1 MTQHFSRHVE
11 GWPVVRMAGLIRSR
25 ALVRFKRTWKRVS
38 LVPEIETHDLTR
50 CFGEFTAVD
59 NVNVGVQR
67 GEIYG
72 LLGPNGAG
80 KSTIIRMLSTL
91 LMPSYGSATVAGFDV
106 RSEANDVKKRIGLV
120 SEKLILYTR
129 LTATQNLLFFGK
141 LYKVDS
147 STLKKRIDELLELV
161 KLTQFKDKAIG
172 SYSSGMRQ
180 RVNIIRALLHDP
192 EIIFLD
198 EPTTGLDPQS
208 TRFIWDLVKRL
219 KSRGRTII
227 LTTHMMEEADELSDR
242 VCIIDHGKVMA
253 DDTSRAL
260 KDKFQTESMLD
271 VFLNVTGREL
281 RDSTSQHLSM
291 RGMMAE
297 A

>member
-1 MTQHFSRHVE
+1 M
-11 GWPVVRMAGLIRSR
+11 
-25 ALVRFKRTWKRVS
+25 S
-38 LVPEIETHDLTR
+38 LLNNAIDTFDLTR
-50 CFGEFTAVD
+50 RFGDFTAVD
-59 NVNVGVQR
+59 NVNLQVQR

-91 LMPSYGSATVAGFDV
+91 LTPTSGSAKVAGFDV
-106 RSEANDVKKRIGLV
+106 TREANDVKRRIGLV

-129 LTATQNLLFFGK
+129 LTATQNLNFFGR
-141 LYKVDS
+141 LYKVEPS
-147 STLKKRIDELLELV
+147 VLRKRIEDLLAMV
-161 KLTQFKDKAIG
+161 KLTQFKDKPIS

-198 EPTTGLDPQS
+198 EPTTALDPQS
-208 TRFIWDLVKRL
+208 TRFIWDMIKGL
-219 KSRGRTII
+219 KGRGRTII

-242 VCIIDHGKVMA
+242 VCIIDHGRVMA
-253 DDTSRAL
+253 ADTPRAL
-260 KDKFQTESMLD
+260 KQRFQTGSMLD
-271 VFLNVTGREL
+271 VFLDVTGREM
-281 RDSTSQHLSM
+281 RDSTSEHLSM
-291 RGMMAE
+291 RGVMSE

>member
-1 MTQHFSRHVE
+1 
-11 GWPVVRMAGLIRSR
+11 MA
-25 ALVRFKRTWKRVS
+25 
-38 LVPEIETHDLTR
+38 EIETRDLTR
-50 CFGEFTAVD
+50 RFGAFTAVD
-59 NVNVGVQR
+59 NVNIQVQP

-80 KSTIIRMLSTL
+80 KTTIIRMLSTL
-91 LMPSYGSATVAGFDV
+91 LMPTSGSATVAGFDV
-106 RSEANDVKKRIGLV
+106 SREANEVKKRIGLV

-129 LTATQNLLFFGK
+129 LTAAQNLMFFGK

-147 STLKKRIDELLELV
+147 STLKKRIDDSLELV
-161 KLTQFKDKAIG
+161 KLTQFKDKAVS

-198 EPTTGLDPQS
+198 EPTVALDPQS

-253 DDTSRAL
+253 ADTSRAL
-260 KDKFQTESMLD
+260 KDKFHTERMLD
-271 VFLNVTGREL
+271 VFLDVTGREM
-281 RDSTSQHLSM
+281 RDSTSEHLSM
-291 RGMMAE
+291 RGMMEE

>member
-1 MTQHFSRHVE
+1 MWIGQE
-11 GWPVVRMAGLIRSR
+11 VRG
-25 ALVRFKRTWKRVS
+25 RVS
-38 LVPEIETHDLTR
+38 LMPEIETHDLTR
-50 CFGEFTAVD
+50 RFGEFTAVD
-59 NVNVGVQR
+59 NVNVQVQR

-80 KSTIIRMLSTL
+80 KTTIIRMLSTL
-91 LMPSYGSATVAGFDV
+91 LMPTSGSATVAGFDV
-106 RSEANDVKKRIGLV
+106 SREANDVKKRIGLV

-253 DDTSRAL
+253 ADTSRAL

-271 VFLNVTGREL
+271 VFLDVTGRET
-281 RDSTSQHLSM
+281 RDSTSEHLSM

>member
-1 MTQHFSRHVE
+1 MMDAVHTF
-11 GWPVVRMAGLIRSR
+11 
-25 ALVRFKRTWKRVS
+25 
-38 LVPEIETHDLTR
+38 DLTR
-50 CFGEFTAVD
+50 RFGDFTAVN
-59 NVNVGVQR
+59 NVNVEVR
-67 GEIYG
+67 AGEIYG

-91 LMPSYGSATVAGFDV
+91 LTPTSGSATVAGFDV
-106 RSEANDVKKRIGLV
+106 SKEANDVKKRIGLV

-129 LTATQNLLFFGK
+129 LTATQNLNFFGK
-141 LYKVDS
+141 LYKVDPT
-147 STLKKRIDELLELV
+147 TLTKRIDTLLEMV
-161 KLTQFKDKAIG
+161 KLTQFKDKPIA

-192 EIIFLD
+192 EVIFLD
-198 EPTTGLDPQS
+198 EPTIALDPQS
-208 TRFIWDLVKRL
+208 TRFIWDLIKQL

-242 VCIIDHGKVMA
+242 ICIIDQGKVIVA
-253 DDTSRAL
+253 DTPRAL
-260 KDKFQTESMLD
+260 KDRFHTERMLD

-281 RDSTSQHLSM
+281 RDSTSEHLSM
-291 RGMMAE
+291 RGVMTE

>member
-1 MTQHFSRHVE
+1 MNDAVHTF
-11 GWPVVRMAGLIRSR
+11 
-25 ALVRFKRTWKRVS
+25 
-38 LVPEIETHDLTR
+38 DLTR
-50 CFGEFTAVD
+50 RFGNFTAVD
-59 NVNVGVQR
+59 NVNVQIQR

-91 LMPSYGSATVAGFDV
+91 LMPTSGSATVAGFDV
-106 RSEANDVKKRIGLV
+106 TREANDVKKRIGLV

-129 LTATQNLLFFGK
+129 LTATQNLNFFGK
-141 LYKVDS
+141 LYKVDP
-147 STLKKRIDELLELV
+147 STLKKRIDELLEMV
-161 KLTQFKDKAIG
+161 KLTQFKNKAIG

-192 EIIFLD
+192 EIIFMD
-198 EPTTGLDPQS
+198 EPTIALDPQS

-242 VCIIDHGKVMA
+242 VCIIDQGRVMVA
-253 DDTSRAL
+253 DTPRAL
-260 KDKFQTESMLD
+260 KDKFHTERMLD
-271 VFLNVTGREL
+271 VFLNVTGREM
-281 RDSTSQHLSM
+281 RDSTSEHLSM
-291 RGMMAE
+291 RGVMAE

>member
-1 MTQHFSRHVE
+1 VTVLEDAVHTF
-11 GWPVVRMAGLIRSR
+11 
-25 ALVRFKRTWKRVS
+25 
-38 LVPEIETHDLTR
+38 DLTKR
-50 CFGEFTAVD
+50 FGDFSAVD
-59 NVNVGVQR
+59 NVNVQVQR

-91 LMPSYGSATVAGFDV
+91 LTPTSGSATVAGFDV
-106 RSEANDVKKRIGLV
+106 RREANDVKKRIGLV

-129 LTATQNLLFFGK
+129 LTAMQNLIFFGK

-147 STLKKRIDELLELV
+147 SILKKRIDELLELV
-161 KLTQFKDKAIG
+161 KLTQFKDKAIS

-192 EIIFLD
+192 EVIFLD
-198 EPTTGLDPQS
+198 EPTIALDPQS
-208 TRFIWDLVKRL
+208 TRFIWDLLKRL

-253 DDTSRAL
+253 ADTPRAL
-260 KDKFQTESMLD
+260 KDKFHTERMLD
-271 VFLNVTGREL
+271 VFLDVTGREM
-281 RDSTSQHLSM
+281 RDSTSEHLSM

>member
-1 MTQHFSRHVE
+1 VGVLSEAVQTV
-11 GWPVVRMAGLIRSR
+11 
-25 ALVRFKRTWKRVS
+25 
-38 LVPEIETHDLTR
+38 DLTR
-50 CFGEFTAVD
+50 RFGEVTAVD
-59 NVNVGVQR
+59 SVNMEVGR

-91 LMPSYGSATVAGFDV
+91 LTPTSGSAVVAGFDV
-106 RSEANDVKKRIGLV
+106 SRGANEVKKRIGLV

-129 LTATQNLLFFGK
+129 LSATQNLNFFGK

-147 STLKKRIDELLELV
+147 STLEKRVDELLEMV
-161 KLTQFKDKAIG
+161 KLTQFKDKPIG

-198 EPTTGLDPQS
+198 EPTIALDPQS

-219 KSRGRTII
+219 KTRGRTII

-242 VCIIDHGKVMA
+242 VCIIDHGRVMVV
-253 DDTSRAL
+253 DTPRAL
-260 KDKFQTESMLD
+260 KDKFHTERMLD
-271 VFLNVTGREL
+271 VFLNVTGREM
-281 RDSTSQHLSM
+281 RDSTSEHLSM
-291 RGMMAE
+291 RGVMAE

>member
-1 MTQHFSRHVE
+1 MKYAVDT
-11 GWPVVRMAGLIRSR
+11 LN
-25 ALVRFKRTWKRVS
+25 
-38 LVPEIETHDLTR
+38 LTR
-50 CFGEFTAVD
+50 QFGDFTAVD
-59 NVNVGVQR
+59 NVNLQVQE

-91 LMPSYGSATVAGFDV
+91 LKPTSGSARVAGFDV
-106 RSEANDVKKRIGLV
+106 SREASDVKRRIGLV

-129 LTATQNLLFFGK
+129 LTATQNLNFFGR
-141 LYKVDS
+141 LYKVEPMA
-147 STLKKRIDELLELV
+147 LKKRIDDLLAMV
-161 KLTQFKDKAIG
+161 QLTQFKDKPIS

-198 EPTTGLDPQS
+198 EPTTALDPQS
-208 TRFIWDLVKRL
+208 TRFIWDMVKGLR
-219 KSRGRTII
+219 SRGRTII

-242 VCIIDHGKVMA
+242 VCIIDNGKVMA
-253 DDTSRAL
+253 ADTPAAL
-260 KDKFQTESMLD
+260 KEKFHTASMLE
-271 VFLNVTGREL
+271 VFLSVTGREM
-281 RDSTSQHLSM
+281 RDSTSEHLSM
-291 RGMMAE
+291 RGVMAE

>member
-1 MTQHFSRHVE
+1 MV
-11 GWPVVRMAGLIRSR
+11 
-25 ALVRFKRTWKRVS
+25 
-38 LVPEIETHDLTR
+38 EIETHDLTR
-50 CFGEFTAVD
+50 RFGAFTAVD
-59 NVNVGVQR
+59 HVNIQVPR

-91 LMPSYGSATVAGFDV
+91 LVPTSGSATVAGFDV
-106 RSEANDVKKRIGLV
+106 SREANDVKKRIGLV

-141 LYKVDS
+141 LYKVDA

-161 KLTQFKDKAIG
+161 ELTRFKDKPIG

-198 EPTTGLDPQS
+198 EPTVALDPQS

-242 VCIIDHGKVMA
+242 VCIIDHGKVLAA
-253 DDTSRAL
+253 DTPRAL
-260 KDKFQTESMLD
+260 KDKFHTERMLD
-271 VFLNVTGREL
+271 VFLDVTGREL
-281 RDSTSQHLSM
+281 RDSTSNHLSM

>member
-1 MTQHFSRHVE
+1 VIVLKDAVQTF
-11 GWPVVRMAGLIRSR
+11 
-25 ALVRFKRTWKRVS
+25 
-38 LVPEIETHDLTR
+38 DLTR
-50 CFGEFTAVD
+50 RFGDFTAVD
-59 NVNVGVQR
+59 NVNIQIER

-91 LMPSYGSATVAGFDV
+91 LKPTSGSATIAGFDV
-106 RSEANDVKKRIGLV
+106 SREANDVKKRIGLV

-129 LTATQNLLFFGK
+129 LTATQNLNFFGK

-147 STLKKRIDELLELV
+147 STLKKRIDELLEMV
-161 KLTQFKDKAIG
+161 RLTQFKDKPIG

-198 EPTTGLDPQS
+198 EPTIALDPQS

-227 LTTHMMEEADELSDR
+227 LTTHLMEEADELSDR

-253 DDTSRAL
+253 SDTPRVL
-260 KDKFQTESMLD
+260 KDKFHTERMLD
-271 VFLNVTGREL
+271 VFLNVTGREM
-281 RDSTSQHLSM
+281 RDSTSEHLSM
-291 RGMMAE
+291 RGVMAE